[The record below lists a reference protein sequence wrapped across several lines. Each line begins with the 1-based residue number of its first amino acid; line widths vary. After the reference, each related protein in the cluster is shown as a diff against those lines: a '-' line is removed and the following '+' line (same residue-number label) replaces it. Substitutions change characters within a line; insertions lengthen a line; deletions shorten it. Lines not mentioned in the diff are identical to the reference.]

1 MVQLNLESFDDLRFY
16 TKDHF
21 YREALSRMIAR
32 FLKTV
37 HFDVEPGREHK
48 PVRTDVIGD
57 HATTTVERL
66 INSVVGSAI
75 AHRVSRH
82 LGVPYSTH

>member
-1 MVQLNLESFDDLRFY
+1 MHLESFDDLRFY

-21 YREALSRMIAR
+21 YREALCRMIAR
-32 FLKTV
+32 FLKTG
-37 HFDVEPGREHK
+37 HFEVEPGREHK
-48 PVRTDVIGD
+48 PVRTDVIED
-57 HATTTVERL
+57 HATTTVERS

-82 LGVPYSTH
+82 LDVLYSTQ